1 MSNKF
6 KSRKSWREKLE
17 HPPEGLPKVVNG
29 PEKWEKGFGGRK
41 VLVPTPL
48 LVDAL
53 IRKVRK
59 RKLITITQI
68 RQQLAEN
75 FKADSTCPLTAGI
88 FIRIAAEVAEEDL
101 QAGRKRI
108 TPYWRVIKADG
119 SLNPK
124 FPGGVKAQ
132 AARLKQEGHKII
144 CGKGKKPPKVQDF
157 EKSLA

>member
-1 MSNKF
+1 MSKKL

-17 HPPEGLPKVVNG
+17 NPPEGLPKVVNG
-29 PEKWEKGFGGRK
+29 PAKWEKRLGGRR

-53 IRKVRK
+53 IRKVGK
-59 RKLITITQI
+59 RKLVTIKQI
-68 RQQLAEN
+68 REQLAKD
-75 FKADSTCPLTAGI
+75 FKADSTCPLTTGI
-88 FIRIAAEVAEEDL
+88 FIRIIAEAAEEDL
-101 QAGRKRI
+101 QIGKKRI
-108 TPYWRVIKADG
+108 TPYWRVIKSNG

-132 AARLKQEGHKII
+132 AAHLKEEGHKII
-144 CGKGKKPPKVQDF
+144 CGKGRKPPKVQNF